1 MGSKDARRYERT
13 PIQTR
18 ASIETDGLAG
28 DCILMDF
35 SSHGLG
41 MLLEDNRS
49 IDIGQNLHLNLETG
63 PRSTTVQGVI
73 KWARK
78 LKESSVFNY
87 AVGMELIKFDT
98 DGYGNLLQH
107 AQS

>member
-1 MGSKDARRYERT
+1 MLTKETRKLERIS
-13 PIQTR
+13 IQTN
-18 ASIETDGLAG
+18 ASIEADSPSG

-41 MLLEDNRS
+41 LLLNHSKVDV
-49 IDIGQNLHLNLETG
+49 GQKLNVNLETA
-63 PRSTTVQGVI
+63 PWSTTAQGII

-78 LKESSVFNY
+78 LKENNFFNY
-87 AVGMELIKFDT
+87 AIGLELIELDT